1 MMKIVGQ
8 SVTMTMINTGDF
20 LALFKFKDPRKVPAS
35 EN

>member
-20 LALFKFKDPRKVPAS
+20 LALFKIQGSKKGAG
-35 EN
+35 